1 MTQQFFVGGNFKM
14 YPCSQEEKLA
24 LIEVL
29 NEADLDPLT
38 GTQGKLIHW
47 ISCTKIGLEV
57 ILAPPS
63 LYLILLLET
72 LRKDIKVS
80 AQNCYNKNSGVY
92 TGEIRLVYPVIA
104 QAFSLKYI
112 YYFSPTQLINAKI
125 PYVILGTLASRLY
138 LPYTTR
144 LRLI

>member
-1 MTQQFFVGGNFKM
+1 MN
-14 YPCSQEEKLA
+14 PCSQEEKLA

-38 GTQGKLIHW
+38 GMQGKLIHW

-92 TGEIRLVYPVIA
+92 TGEIRLVYPVIT
-104 QAFSLKYI
+104 QAFSLNI
-112 YYFSPTQLINAKI
+112 HLCPTQLINAKI